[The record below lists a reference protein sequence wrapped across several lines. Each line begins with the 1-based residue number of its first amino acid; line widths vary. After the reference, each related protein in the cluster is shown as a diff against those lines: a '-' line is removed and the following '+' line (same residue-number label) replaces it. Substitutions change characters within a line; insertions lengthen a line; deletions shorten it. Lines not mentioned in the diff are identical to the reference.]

1 MERIDSLGINNL
13 KIIQNTDY
21 FCFGTDA
28 VLLSDFATVAPDAFV
43 VDLCSGNGIVPFLLS
58 AKTKA
63 KKIVGIEIQKESF
76 DLAKRSNELNKLEDK
91 ISFINDDANNIKE
104 YFESGSVSNVTCNPP
119 YMVSKNGFISPSDLK
134 AAARHELFIN
144 IDDVVRISAYLLKF
158 GGYLSIVHKS
168 DRLCDIICAM
178 RKYKIEPKRIRF
190 VHSHLGDAPKLV
202 LVEGIFGA
210 KSSVK
215 ILEPLY
221 IYNDDNTFTDEIK
234 KLYNEEN

>member
-28 VLLSDFATVAPDAFV
+28 VLLSDFATVAPGAFV

-168 DRLCDIICAM
+168 DRLCDIICTM

>member
-28 VLLSDFATVAPDAFV
+28 VLLSDFATVAPGAYV
-43 VDLCSGNGIVPFLLS
+43 VDLCSGNGIIPFLLS

-119 YMVSKNGFISPSDLK
+119 YMVSKNGFVSPSDLK

-144 IDDVVRISAYLLKF
+144 IEDVVRISAYILKF

-168 DRLCDIICAM
+168 DRLCDIICTM

>member
-28 VLLSDFATVAPDAFV
+28 VLLSDFATVAPGAFV

-168 DRLCDIICAM
+168 DRLCDIICVM

>member
-28 VLLSDFATVAPDAFV
+28 VLLSDFATVAPGAYV
-43 VDLCSGNGIVPFLLS
+43 VDLCSGNGIIPFLLS

-104 YFESGSVSNVTCNPP
+104 YFESGSISNVTCNPP
-119 YMVSKNGFISPSDLK
+119 YMVSKNGFVSPSDLK

-144 IDDVVRISAYLLKF
+144 IEDVVRISAYILKF

-168 DRLCDIICAM
+168 DRLCDIICTM

-190 VHSHLGDAPKLV
+190 VHSHFGDAPKLV

>member
-28 VLLSDFATVAPDAFV
+28 VLLSDFATVAPGAFV

-168 DRLCDIICAM
+168 DRLCDIICTM

-221 IYNDDNTFTDEIK
+221 IYNDDNTFTYEIK